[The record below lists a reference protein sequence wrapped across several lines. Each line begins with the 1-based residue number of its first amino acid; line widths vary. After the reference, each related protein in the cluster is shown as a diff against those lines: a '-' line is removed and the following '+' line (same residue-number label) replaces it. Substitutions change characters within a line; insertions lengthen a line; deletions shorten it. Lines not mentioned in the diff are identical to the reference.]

1 MQGWGELP
9 CHAGGADCGDST
21 GERMAKC
28 DEGYLCEV
36 CGEDVGAITDSDLY
50 LRFVIGQLD
59 PEVLHTTPERH
70 LRCNP
75 SLAQYVVDE
84 RFEPVAVEGPFD
96 KRTLD
101 PAYVRERED
110 LVSRGWRRLRE
121 LAKDHDGPITDYPLP
136 EVVER
141 LRREV

>member
-1 MQGWGELP
+1 
-9 CHAGGADCGDST
+9 
-21 GERMAKC
+21 MAKC

-36 CGEDVGAITDSDLY
+36 CGKDVGAITDSDLY
-50 LRFVIGQLD
+50 LRYVIGELD

-84 RFEPVAVEGPFD
+84 RFGPIIAEGSFS
-96 KRTLD
+96 KRSLD
-101 PAYVRERED
+101 ADFVRERET
-110 LVSRGWRRLRE
+110 LVTRGWHRLRE
-121 LAKDHDGPITDYPLP
+121 LAKLGGPITEYPLP

-141 LRREV
+141 LSNDSQAGSSGG